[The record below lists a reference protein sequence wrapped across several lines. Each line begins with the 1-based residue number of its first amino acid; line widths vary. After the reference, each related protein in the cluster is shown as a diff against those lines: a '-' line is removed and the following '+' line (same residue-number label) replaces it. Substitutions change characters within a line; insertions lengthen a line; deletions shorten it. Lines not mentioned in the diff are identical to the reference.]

1 MRMSTLLLALAA
13 GTAWAAPLE
22 VATGERL
29 LVVAPHP
36 DDETLGAGGL
46 MQRVLTRHGT
56 VRVVLVT
63 AGDGYVEAVQH
74 ETRALRPRTQD
85 FVAYGER
92 RLGEARAAMRRL
104 AGERVRLGVL
114 GFPDGG
120 LDRLLRA
127 HWWRTDPERSATTG
141 VSHPPYRAAEDRQ
154 VAYDGDDLRRELLR
168 LLRESQPTMVALP
181 DPVDR
186 HPDHRAAGLF
196 TLIALDD
203 WTSEGARMPRLLAY
217 LVHWPGWPPGW
228 DEAHPAVGKR
238 RQDLEAPAE
247 LPARDATHVALALAE
262 PEETRKAA
270 ALAAYASQQEVM
282 GSLLAAFVRRTEPFV
297 LLPAAEVKRVGEAME
312 PTHP

>member
-1 MRMSTLLLALAA
+1 MPRVALLLVLLA
-13 GTAWAAPLE
+13 GTARAAPLE
-22 VATGERL
+22 VGTSERL

-46 MQRVLTRHGT
+46 MQRVLARNGR
-56 VRVVLVT
+56 VRIVLVT

-74 ETRALRPRTQD
+74 ETRALRPRPQD

-104 AGERVRLGVL
+104 GGERVRLGVL

-127 HWWRTDPERSATTG
+127 HWWRSDPDRSATTG
-141 VSHPPYRAAEDRQ
+141 VSRPPYREARERD

-168 LLRESQPTMVALP
+168 LLRESQPTMVAFP
-181 DPVDR
+181 DPLDR

-203 WTSEGARMPRLLAY
+203 WTSERAPMPRLLAY
-217 LVHWPGWPPGW
+217 LVHWPDWPPGW
-228 DEAHPAVGKR
+228 DEPRPVAADR
-238 RQDLEAPAE
+238 RGDLAAPAD
-247 LPARDATHVALALAE
+247 LPARDGARVALALTG
-262 PEETRKAA
+262 PEETRKAD
-270 ALAAYASQQEVM
+270 ALAAYASQQAVM
-282 GSLLAAFVRRTEPFV
+282 ASLLGAFVRRTEPFSV
-297 LLPAAEVKRVGEAME
+297 LPAAEVKRVADAME